1 MSYEDYC
8 IYASFA
14 PGMSNGSMILL
25 GMGPLAFCALCPVK
39 ALLICIHFDCWSMH
53 DESCTYNV
61 MFILEAC

>member
-39 ALLICIHFDCWSMH
+39 ALLICIHFDC
-53 DESCTYNV
+53 
-61 MFILEAC
+61 